1 MITTSSRYNF
11 SLIIFVLSVILA
23 TFCRFTMIDSQS
35 LWYDEGNSATMTT
48 RSFSE
53 IVQASRND
61 VHPPGYYVVLNLW
74 SRYLGSTEFGLRS
87 ISALL
92 GVVCV
97 CLIGMIARK
106 MYGDLAAIICFVL
119 ASLHPALVY
128 YSQETRMYS
137 LCVALTVVCVYFY
150 IRIVS
155 EARKKSLLYAG
166 YVICSVIGLYTHYAF
181 ALITF
186 VLNFSFLLRLF
197 INRSKNN
204 VYVSI
209 KAWLISHIIIFLC
222 YLPWLS
228 ISVDHLTSWP
238 AAKALDPW
246 SVWSILT
253 TWKWLV
259 LGQTVLLDDV
269 YIGLLCYLFI
279 MFIFVKSKKI
289 DVIELWFLVPVL
301 IILGS
306 GLGTEAFEKFFII
319 SVPAVVIAG
328 GVGLAI
334 MVNSHNY
341 VFKVLGMIFCVI
353 VISYK
358 CLSLVN
364 LYFNGEYS
372 RDDYR
377 ALVYDLEA
385 LNRDKDVVI
394 VNAPNQMEVIN
405 YYDKGIVE
413 FVPVANSR
421 PLEAINEIRRLER
434 LADKYTRIKAV
445 YWGDEQT
452 DDLGVIEMWLNSN
465 AYKYSEK
472 WYGQVRLM
480 EFYID
485 DISDFEYLG
494 VRMNDFVLDS
504 YGLNSKAFNPGE
516 VVVVSLNWYTVHTTS
531 DMYKVFVHVSSSSGL
546 PPVAQHDSYPMGG
559 VMPTSS
565 WSAGEMVLDRHGVYL
580 PMDLQSGEYEVY
592 TGMYSDDDG
601 KRLSVDGKG
610 EDEKILLGKIYVR
623 ANDQSE

>member
-1 MITTSSRYNF
+1 MINSSGRYNF
-11 SLIIFVLSVILA
+11 SLIVFVLLVVLA

-35 LWYDEGNSATMTT
+35 LWYDEGNSARMTT

-53 IVQASRND
+53 IAQASRND

-74 SRYLGSTEFGLRS
+74 SRYLGTTEFGLRS

-97 CLIGMIARK
+97 CLIGVIVRK

-128 YSQETRMYS
+128 YSQEARMYS
-137 LCVALTVVCVYFY
+137 LCVTMSVACVYFY
-150 IRIVS
+150 IRIIS
-155 EARKKSLLYAG
+155 EARIKSLVYAG
-166 YVICSVIGLYTHYAF
+166 YVICSVIGLYTHYVF

-186 VLNFSFLLRLF
+186 VVNFAFLLRMF
-197 INRSKNN
+197 INRIRNN
-204 VYVSI
+204 VHVPI
-209 KAWLISHIIIFLC
+209 KAWFISHIIIFLC

-228 ISVDHLTSWP
+228 IGVNHLISWP
-238 AAKALDPW
+238 ATKALDPW
-246 SVWSILT
+246 TIWNILT

-269 YIGLLCYLFI
+269 YIGLVCYLFTV
-279 MFIFVKSKKI
+279 FIFVKSRKV

-334 MVNSHNY
+334 MVNSHSY
-341 VFKVLGMIFCVI
+341 VFKVLGLIFCVI

-358 CLSLVN
+358 YLSLVN
-364 LYFNGEYS
+364 LYFNDKYS

-377 ALVYDLEA
+377 TLVYDLEA

-405 YYDKGIVE
+405 YYDKGMVE

-421 PLEAINEIRRLER
+421 PLETTNEIRRLEM

-452 DDLGVIEMWLNSN
+452 DASGVIETWLNSN
-465 AYKYSEK
+465 AFKYSET
-472 WYGQVRLM
+472 WYGQVRLI
-480 EFYID
+480 EFYVD

-494 VRMNDFVLDS
+494 VKMDNFILDS
-504 YGLNSKAFNPGE
+504 YGLNSKEFNPGE
-516 VVVVSLNWYTVHTTS
+516 VVVVSLNWYTVDITS
-531 DMYKVFVHVSSSSGL
+531 DMYKVFVHVSSSSNL

-580 PMDLQSGEYEVY
+580 PIDLQSGEYEVY

-601 KRLSVDGKG
+601 KRLSIDGKS
-610 EDEKILLGKIYVR
+610 EDEKILLSKIYVR
-623 ANDQSE
+623 SND